1 MSINVFCLPFA
12 GGSRYSYNILFK
24 YATSLKWI
32 PLEYPGR
39 GARVREEPMKDLNA
53 IVRDIFGQ
61 IKGNLNT
68 PYVFY
73 GHSMGAMVAFL
84 LTKEIERNSLPMPL
98 HLFLTGRGGP
108 SIKDNEPPRYLLP
121 KDQFAQ
127 KLREL
132 GGSPEEIL
140 NSTMLME
147 FYEPILRADFEAL
160 ETYQYESTTPVD
172 VPISV
177 TIGLEE
183 RVSYDEALA
192 WQLETFYPIEVKQ
205 FPGKHFFILDY
216 PMEVVKTIVTPLLS
230 LYSHKAK

>member
-12 GGSRYSYNILFK
+12 GGSRYSYNIFFK
-24 YATSLKWI
+24 YVTSLKWI

-39 GARVREEPMKDLNA
+39 GGRIREPLMKDLNA
-53 IVRDIFGQ
+53 IVQDIFEQ
-61 IKGNLNT
+61 IKNNLST

-84 LTKEIERNSLPMPL
+84 LTKEIERNNLPMPL

-121 KDQFAQ
+121 TEQFAQ
-127 KLREL
+127 KLREF
-132 GGSPEEIL
+132 GGSPDEIL

-160 ETYQYESTTPVD
+160 ETYQYEISKPIN

-177 TIGLEE
+177 TIGLDE
-183 RVSYDEALA
+183 RVSYEEALA
-192 WQLETFYPIEVKQ
+192 WQQETLHPIEVKQ

-216 PMEVVKTIVTPLLS
+216 PMEVVKTIVTPLLP
-230 LYSHKAK
+230 LHVHNVK